1 MMGLAAAGAGELSGY
16 VSVEGRGFF
25 NDALYSG
32 QERDNGSIAAEPEYY
47 HEWDNGSSFTFVPF
61 ARLDSADSERT
72 HMDIRELNY
81 LYREDIWFFRLGVG
95 KVFWG
100 ATEFVHLVDI
110 VNQTDL
116 VEHIDGED
124 KLGQPMFQFG
134 ISPSWGNIDVFIMP
148 YFRERTFPG
157 QDGRLRTSRVVDVD
171 DAIYESSSEQSNT
184 DLAIRYSHT
193 LGSADFGVY
202 LFRGTSREPLLATP
216 DMIDPNDT
224 DDSRLI
230 PFYEQI
236 NQFGT
241 DVQVATGNWLWK
253 WEAYLRNGYFQ
264 NYFATIGGFEYT
276 FFDVAGSGQ
285 DIGVL
290 SEYSWNDRD
299 DGGMTLFQND
309 LFAGQADC
317 VESMQEFFLSR
328 MFVGEKVNIVDGQ
341 QVCLSHLA
349 AECLKLSEFQGKD
362 ELVGKLFS
370 REVEQICLG
379 AIRANGVADSLQ
391 QMGLSDAISTVDEQG
406 VERTLLFVDNDSG
419 GVVGQLV

>member
-1 MMGLAAAGAGELSGY
+1 MHIRNLAVLSAWMMGLAAAGAGELSGY

-216 DMIDPNDT
+216 DLIDPNDT

-309 LFAGQADC
+309 LFAGLRWSPNDEAGTRVLAGFSQDMEQHENAMS
-317 VESMQEFFLSR
+317 VEASRRFGANWRLILEAWFFL
-328 MFVGEKVNIVDGQ
+328 N
-341 QVCLSHLA
+341 
-349 AECLKLSEFQGKD
+349 AEP
-362 ELVGKLFS
+362 
-370 REVEQICLG
+370 
-379 AIRANGVADSLQ
+379 
-391 QMGLSDAISTVDEQG
+391 
-406 VERTLLFVDNDSG
+406 G
-419 GVVGQLV
+419 GVLNELRDDDFARLELAYYF